1 MPAVSVVIATR
12 NRADELERT
21 LGRLA
26 ALPERPAV
34 VVVDNG
40 STDGTTERARA
51 VPGVRVL
58 DLGENRGA
66 AARNA
71 GVRAARSPYVAFCD
85 DDSWWA
91 PGSLARATALLDR
104 HPHVALVAARV
115 LVGAERRPEP
125 TCLQMAASPLP
136 ARADL
141 PGPRIRGFVA
151 CGAVVR
157 RDAFLAVGG
166 FHPRFAVGGE
176 EALLACDLAA
186 AGWELVYASE
196 LVAEHHPSPVRD
208 RRRRRAVATRNDLWF
223 SWLRRPRAVG
233 WRATLDALRDR
244 DARAGLREALA
255 DLPWALAHRRPV

>member
-1 MPAVSVVIATR
+1 MPPVSVVIATR

-21 LGRLA
+21 LARLA

-34 VVVDNG
+34 LVVDNG
-40 STDGTTERARA
+40 STDGTPERARA

-58 DLGENRGA
+58 ALGENRGA

-71 GVRAARSPYVAFCD
+71 GVRAAHSPYVAFCD

-91 PGSLARATALLDR
+91 SSSLARAAALLDR
-104 HPHVALVAARV
+104 HPRVALVAARV
-115 LVGAERRPEP
+115 LVGPERRPEP

-136 ARADL
+136 AQADL

-157 RDAFLAVGG
+157 RDAFLEVGG
-166 FHPRFAVGGE
+166 FDPRFDIGGE

-186 AGWELVYASE
+186 AGWELVYADE
-196 LVAEHHPSPVRD
+196 ITAEPHPSAVRD

-223 SWLRRPRAVG
+223 TWMRRPRAVA
-233 WRATLDALRDR
+233 WRATFKALRGR
-244 DARAGLREALA
+244 D
-255 DLPWALAHRRPV
+255 

>member
-1 MPAVSVVIATR
+1 MVAVSVVIATR

-21 LGRLA
+21 LNRLA
-26 ALPERPAV
+26 ALPERPEV
-34 VVVDNG
+34 LVVDNA
-40 STDGTTERARA
+40 SDDGTPDRARG

-58 DLGENRGA
+58 ALGENRGA

-91 PGSLARATALLDR
+91 PGSLARAAALLEH
-104 HPHVALVAARV
+104 HPRVALVAARV
-115 LVGAERRPEP
+115 LVGDERRPEP

-136 ARADL
+136 ARPDV

-157 RDAFLAVGG
+157 REAFLAAGG
-166 FHPRFAVGGE
+166 FDRRFGVGGE

-186 AGWELVYASE
+186 AGWELVYADE
-196 LVAEHHPSPVRD
+196 IVAEHHPSPVRD

-223 SWLRRPRAVG
+223 TWLRRPRAVA
-233 WRATLDALRDR
+233 WRATLNALR
-244 DARAGLREALA
+244 
-255 DLPWALAHRRPV
+255 